1 MAKRNRTVTEF
12 LLKVRET
19 YNKAREQYVE
29 LSDRVVKL
37 NNEWEAERRRGWSN
51 QEQATADRERY
62 DRMKKEAKKVLA
74 DHIDSTNAKFQEIL
88 DECDRVFAIYDRATS
103 DKYDIATAEILKS
116 GILRPEE
123 YEALAKDFENNSV
136 MLRLIGNSALQVAE
150 KTNNI
155 HLRAFGNN
163 LANYRF
169 KYREPIET
177 LIGWSQSALRE
188 DRNLSDGIAKRYDTE
203 ADRLFTMAEGIYIT
217 EGE

>member
-1 MAKRNRTVTEF
+1 MARYRTVTAF

-37 NNEWEAERRRGWSN
+37 NNEWEAEKRRGWSN

-62 DRMKKEAKKVLA
+62 DRMKKAAKKALA
-74 DHIDSTNAKFQEIL
+74 DHIDGTNAKFQEIL
-88 DECDRVFAIYDRATS
+88 GECDNVFAIYDRATG
-103 DKYDIATAEILKS
+103 DKYDIATAELLKS

-123 YEALAKDFENNSV
+123 YEALARDFDKNTV
-136 MLRLIGNSALQVAE
+136 MLRCIGNSALQAAE
-150 KTNNI
+150 KTKDT
-155 HLRAFGNN
+155 HLRALGNN

-169 KYREPIET
+169 KYREPVES
-177 LIGWSQSALRE
+177 LISWSQSALRE
-188 DRNLSDGIAKRYDTE
+188 DRTLSDGIAKRYDIE
-203 ADRLFTMAEGIYIT
+203 ADKIFAGAEGIYIT